1 MRKILAQGRARRGA
15 RAGQDCAF
23 EIGVCRRIDLSPSC
37 ALGGDVLFVPY
48 TWSHATVNLRTSV
61 GYAVEFDTPLWAPY

>member
-1 MRKILAQGRARRGA
+1 M
-15 RAGQDCAF
+15 
-23 EIGVCRRIDLSPSC
+23 
-37 ALGGDVLFVPY
+37 LFVPY